1 MIKDINI
8 RFNLDKPEQKKAWD
22 YMQNMNRA
30 VEKSYSKVIIKSIIR
45 YFEGEKTE
53 EGTEVSEAFWERLR
67 VELKN
72 LMQEHSIMS
81 ASEAMPELAEK
92 EEKLLPEISDDV
104 MNTLEDLF

>member
-8 RFNLDKPEQKKAWD
+8 RFNLDKPEHKKAWD

-30 VEKSYSKVIIKSIIR
+30 VEKSYSKVIIKSVIR
-45 YFEGEKTE
+45 YFEEEKAKD
-53 EGTEVSEAFWERLR
+53 GTEVSEAFWKRFR
-67 VELKN
+67 VELRN

-81 ASEAMPELAEK
+81 DSEAMPELAEK

-104 MNTLEDLF
+104 MDTLDDLF

>member
-8 RFNLDKPEQKKAWD
+8 RFNLDKSEHKKAWD

-104 MNTLEDLF
+104 MDVLDDLF

>member
-8 RFNLDKPEQKKAWD
+8 RFNLDKPEHKKAWD

-104 MNTLEDLF
+104 MDALDDLF

>member
-1 MIKDINI
+1 M
-8 RFNLDKPEQKKAWD
+8 
-22 YMQNMNRA
+22 
-30 VEKSYSKVIIKSIIR
+30 
-45 YFEGEKTE
+45 
-53 EGTEVSEAFWERLR
+53 ERLR

-104 MNTLEDLF
+104 MDVLDDLF

>member
-1 MIKDINI
+1 
-8 RFNLDKPEQKKAWD
+8 
-22 YMQNMNRA
+22 MQNMNRA

-53 EGTEVSEAFWERLR
+53 EGTEVSEVFWERLR

-104 MNTLEDLF
+104 MDVLDDLF

>member
-8 RFNLDKPEQKKAWD
+8 RFNLDRTEQKKAWD

-104 MNTLEDLF
+104 MDALDDLF

>member
-8 RFNLDKPEQKKAWD
+8 RFNLDKPEHKKAWD

-45 YFEGEKTE
+45 YFEGKKTE

-72 LMQEHSIMS
+72 LMQEHSIMF
-81 ASEAMPELAEK
+81 ASEAMPELA
-92 EEKLLPEISDDV
+92 EKLLPEISDDV
-104 MNTLEDLF
+104 MDVLDDLF

>member
-8 RFNLDKPEQKKAWD
+8 RFNLDKPEHKKAWD

-45 YFEGEKTE
+45 YFEGEKAE
-53 EGTEVSEAFWERLR
+53 EGTEVSEAFWERFRMELR
-67 VELKN
+67 N
-72 LMQEHSIMS
+72 LTQEHSIMS
-81 ASEAMPELAEK
+81 ALEAMPELAEK

-104 MNTLEDLF
+104 MDALDELF

>member
-53 EGTEVSEAFWERLR
+53 EWTEVSEAFWERLR

-104 MNTLEDLF
+104 MDALDDLF